1 MHPIRVYTCEAENH
15 KTEQYRSLGISIAK
29 QKREGAPPRP
39 RAQVRVSASGGRG
52 ALARD
57 RKEVSGRP
65 KACVEG
71 HEKEKVHVRGDGC
84 DGARVKCRR
93 LSGSSGLLRN
103 LALWGTSFPPMS

>member
-1 MHPIRVYTCEAENH
+1 MAVTP
-15 KTEQYRSLGISIAK
+15 GGG
-29 QKREGAPPRP
+29 GASQ
-39 RAQVRVSASGGRG
+39 AQGPGPGLCLRWAW

-84 DGARVKCRR
+84 DGARVKCWR